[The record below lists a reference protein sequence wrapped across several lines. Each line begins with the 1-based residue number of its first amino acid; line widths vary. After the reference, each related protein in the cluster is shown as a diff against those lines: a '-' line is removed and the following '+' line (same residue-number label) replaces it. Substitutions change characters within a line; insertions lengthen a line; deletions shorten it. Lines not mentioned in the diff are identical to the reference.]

1 MYCRGAPDMWWPSL
15 WKFGW
20 TDLHLCR
27 VLYRILPIFVVDSI
41 LYFIHFIWALIQGV
55 PEWRPPFRKSFL
67 RLYQTFIFY

>member
-1 MYCRGAPDMWWPSL
+1 MWWPSL